1 MNQGSKRM
9 MWKKSFKYF
18 IDLLMIA
25 LFVLLMSN
33 QYTGQL
39 AHEWIGSGM
48 LFVVLMHH
56 WLNRTWYKALSKGNY
71 NIIRMLQTSI
81 DFILLLLIIAMMVSG
96 ILLSRYV
103 FVWLQPETG
112 MNSLRLIHLASSH
125 WTVLLMAAH
134 LGLYLSVF
142 LKRIYRNEK
151 QAIRVIFRL
160 CGIISAIFGLI
171 SVMQLNFVDYMFL
184 QTEFYQYSEDSFVL
198 YMIRVVSILLGTASL
213 THLFMKLKRRIKT

>member
-1 MNQGSKRM
+1 MNQGSERM
-9 MWKKSFKYF
+9 MWKRASKYF
-18 IDLLMIA
+18 VDLLMTA

-48 LFVVLMHH
+48 LIVVLMHH
-56 WLNRTWYKALSKGNY
+56 WLNRTWYKALSKGKY
-71 NIIRMLQTSI
+71 NAIRIIQTSI
-81 DFILLLLIIAMMVSG
+81 DFVLLLLIIAMMVSG

-112 MNSLRLIHLASSH
+112 MNSLRLLHLAGSH
-125 WTVLLMAAH
+125 WTVILMAVH
-134 LGLYLSVF
+134 LGLHLSVF

-151 QAIRVIFRL
+151 KEIRVIFRL
-160 CGIISAIFGLI
+160 CGMACAIFGLI
-171 SVMQLNFVDYMFL
+171 SVIQLNFLNYMFL
-184 QTEFYQYSEDSFVL
+184 QTEFYQYSGDSFAL